1 MPLSVPPGK
10 GQGSTSIRPRS
21 ISSSKSSLKIGKII
35 RNISLCRPRKVV
47 TIKQWKIAIQNIN
60 NSLDKNFEVY
70 ILKHKSA
77 PKNVLPKLHSNID
90 YT

>member
-21 ISSSKSSLKIGKII
+21 ISSKKSSLKTGKII
-35 RNISLCRPRKVV
+35 SSISLCRPRKVV
-47 TIKQWKIAIQNIN
+47 TIKQWKISIQNVN
-60 NSLDKNFEVY
+60 NMVDKNFEVY
-70 ILKHKSA
+70 ILKHNSA
-77 PKNVLPKLHSNID
+77 PKNVLPKLHSSID